1 MEVQKP
7 KSEVKIHAEIYTYF
21 HNHYPHLRGCL
32 CYNLN
37 NSANMVQGNLN
48 KQLGLQ
54 KGRSDLALYYMG
66 KAYFLELKD
75 DTGRQ
80 KPEQKEWQAKMEAH
94 GFEYVVLRSL
104 DEFKNFLIKSLIK

>member
-1 MEVQKP
+1 MA

-21 HNHYPHLRGCL
+21 HNYYPHLRGCL

-37 NSANMVQGNLN
+37 NSANAIQGNLN

-75 DTGRQ
+75 ETGKQ
-80 KPEQKEWQAKMEAH
+80 MNEQKEWQKIMEAH
-94 GFEYVVLRSL
+94 GFDYIVLRSL
-104 DEFKNFLIKSLIK
+104 EDFKKFLEKNLIK